1 MEFID
6 PFPLLRLPM
15 DSRMNVLRNMEILR
29 FKLAFPPSFMSYIF
43 RMGFSL
49 LSKSA
54 KHLIKSLN
62 LKADEVV
69 VQAHEL
75 CVLSVKFKG
84 QFIQF
89 GFASKRDLRR
99 GRIRPRFD
107 QVIPTAKILVF
118 YNTVKDDHHWNQP
131 EFTARDWFEHFC
143 SVFHRSKI
151 DYISVNRPTININS
165 MKEAVKGLEVLKIL
179 FRPDST
185 NQYTQEVL
193 QTFPKVTSLH
203 FHRNFFGTVTK
214 THQCF
219 IQNLYQLVFVDGI
232 PITLNDLLVINSTH
246 IFVKGTNWTE
256 QTLNQFLKLWRLGSC
271 PYLEHFSITLV
282 NNQEGLNKEVVLKGL
297 KSMEMGETVRF
308 FDRWDMEDER
318 GRRPRKQKVEK
329 GIDIWRHNGTCA
341 TIVLEKW
348 SHHSSFKFFVWS

>member
-15 DSRMNVLRNMEILR
+15 DARMNVLRNMEILR
-29 FKLAFPPSFMSYIF
+29 L
-43 RMGFSL
+43 MGFSL

-107 QVIPTAKILVF
+107 QVIPTAKILAF
-118 YNTVKDDHHWNQP
+118 YNTVKDNHHWNQP

-143 SVFHRSKI
+143 SVFHHSKI
-151 DYISVNRPTININS
+151 DFIAVHRPSIEVNS
-165 MKEAVKGLEVLKIL
+165 LKEAVQGLEVLKIL
-179 FRPDST
+179 FYPGSP
-185 NQYTQEVL
+185 NWYSLELL
-193 QTFPKVTSLH
+193 QTFPQVASVL
-203 FHRNFFGTVTK
+203 FQRNFFETVTK

-219 IQNLYQLVFVDGI
+219 IQNFYQLFFPAEI
-232 PITLNDLLVINSTH
+232 SITLNDLLVINSSH

-256 QTLNQFLKLWRLGSC
+256 KTLNQFLKLWRLGSC
-271 PYLEHFSITLV
+271 PNLKHFSIDLENNLV
-282 NNQEGLNKEVVLKGL
+282 GLDKEVVLKGL
-297 KSMEMGETVRF
+297 KSRETGETVRF
-308 FDRWDMEDER
+308 FDRWDMKDNR
-318 GRRPRKQKVEK
+318 GGRPHKQKVEK
-329 GIDIWRHNGTCA
+329 GFDIRRYDGTCA

-348 SHHSSFKFFVWS
+348 DRYTSLKFFVWS